1 VLKTGGGEQKLTGK
15 SKYCS
20 KGMWMDR
27 C

>member
-1 VLKTGGGEQKLTGK
+1 LKTGGGEQKLTGK